1 MKTKFIVI
9 ALLVVFGRTAALS
22 AGSQIHIE
30 IHLPAVAKTSGNPIG
45 IDVPV
50 GALQF
55 DGRTA
60 INTGGQ
66 QIVRANDISYFW
78 KLEQKS
84 PSSLSDVAGLG
95 YLFSSNRQAYPV
107 VKSNDTNNA
116 VAPVVGANLANQNAG
131 DTLRP
136 PGTYADLYPFITPV
150 IIDTEDNPNRASN
163 ATASSGTKAAWLY
176 GTNPG
181 FWTAVGL
188 YTDTTISNVLKVG
201 DAVPP
206 RPSPT
211 PPGATNTI
219 TALSNV
225 AIAQDY
231 VAVAASGAG
240 FTGAYAKKISDGVV
254 RTVAENFSTNQFG
267 MISQVGMHGD
277 REVIFAA
284 NGFYRGDAEGA
295 TTPTLI
301 TSAIGGTIT
310 DIDGDFAGVM
320 GFQSGYTVWKL
331 NLINGNVQTIVQQ
344 GDPRPGGGIFSVVQ
358 RPGISP
364 DMVVFEG
371 FDENFAYIGIFVW
384 VNGTIL
390 PIVRKNDVLDGKVV
404 QFPAFEP
411 GAVDG
416 NRMGFVAHFTDGT
429 AGAYVASV
437 GATQLTAAVSRK
449 THGSAGIFD
458 INLPLTGT
466 PGLECRSGGG
476 SGNHTI
482 VFAFSH
488 SVVSG
493 NASVTSGTGSVSGSP
508 AFAGNTMTVNLTGV
522 TNTQTV
528 AVTLSNVTDDIAE
541 VLPNNVVT
549 MNVLLGD
556 TTGNESVNA
565 SDVSQTKFRSGTV
578 VDSSN
583 FRSDVT
589 ANGSINSS
597 DVSLVKAGSGTALR

>member
-1 MKTKFIVI
+1 
-9 ALLVVFGRTAALS
+9 
-22 AGSQIHIE
+22 
-30 IHLPAVAKTSGNPIG
+30 
-45 IDVPV
+45 
-50 GALQF
+50 
-55 DGRTA
+55 
-60 INTGGQ
+60 
-66 QIVRANDISYFW
+66 
-78 KLEQKS
+78 
-84 PSSLSDVAGLG
+84 
-95 YLFSSNRQAYPV
+95 
-107 VKSNDTNNA
+107 
-116 VAPVVGANLANQNAG
+116 
-131 DTLRP
+131 
-136 PGTYADLYPFITPV
+136 
-150 IIDTEDNPNRASN
+150 
-163 ATASSGTKAAWLY
+163 
-176 GTNPG
+176 
-181 FWTAVGL
+181 
-188 YTDTTISNVLKVG
+188 
-201 DAVPP
+201 
-206 RPSPT
+206 
-211 PPGATNTI
+211 
-219 TALSNV
+219 
-225 AIAQDY
+225 
-231 VAVAASGAG
+231 
-240 FTGAYAKKISDGVV
+240 
-254 RTVAENFSTNQFG
+254 
-267 MISQVGMHGD
+267 
-277 REVIFAA
+277 
-284 NGFYRGDAEGA
+284 
-295 TTPTLI
+295 
-301 TSAIGGTIT
+301 
-310 DIDGDFAGVM
+310 
-320 GFQSGYTVWKL
+320 
-331 NLINGNVQTIVQQ
+331 
-344 GDPRPGGGIFSVVQ
+344 
-358 RPGISP
+358 
-364 DMVVFEG
+364 
-371 FDENFAYIGIFVW
+371 
-384 VNGTIL
+384 
-390 PIVRKNDVLDGKVV
+390 
-404 QFPAFEP
+404 
-411 GAVDG
+411 
-416 NRMGFVAHFTDGT
+416 MGFVAHFTDGT